1 MEIYTYALGG
11 NTFALASYPFTRCPY
26 DTEQHFATKPK
37 DVALLSVC
45 RQIHSE
51 TRLVPFKENTF
62 YALGIYQLLTKLK
75 GFKFKS
81 FQIAAFQRIRLSCDM
96 RMYTGIE
103 RFLETVT
110 GQREEEIMY
119 FSRMLPGVRHVYI
132 NAQICWCGWCTAI
145 DLFPG
150 NHEEVYRKDM
160 MDVLKAWM
168 LVGDEGR
175 LQIECSP
182 LFREVE
188 VRG

>member
-11 NTFALASYPFTRCPY
+11 NTFALANYPFTRCPY

-45 RQIHSE
+45 RQIYSE

-62 YALGIYQLLTKLK
+62 YALGIYQLLMKLK

-119 FSRMLPGVRHVYI
+119 FSVCSL
-132 NAQICWCGWCTAI
+132 ACGTCISTHRSAGAGGA
-145 DLFPG
+145 L
-150 NHEEVYRKDM
+150 
-160 MDVLKAWM
+160 
-168 LVGDEGR
+168 R
-175 LQIECSP
+175 LIYFQETTKKCI
-182 LFREVE
+182 
-188 VRG
+188 GKT